1 MIKIRDGVSEEAD
14 KLSALCFA
22 SKNHWG
28 YSDQFMASCREE
40 LSITA
45 HDFEND
51 IILVAEY
58 QSDTAGVAQMKNSPE
73 ASELEKLFIAP
84 KFIGHGVGKAL
95 FAKTIEKLKTYHL
108 NLKGSAKHLKI
119 VSDPYAK
126 EFYLK
131 MGAVEAGSEAS
142 KTWPNRELPVLHYHL
157 QA

>member
-1 MIKIRDGVSEEAD
+1 MIKIREGEPEEAE

-51 IILVAEY
+51 TILVAEH
-58 QSDTAGVAQMKNSPE
+58 QSDTAGVAQLKNSPE
-73 ASELEKLFIAP
+73 ESELEKLFIAP

-95 FAKTIEKLKTYHL
+95 FAKTIETLKTHHV
-108 NLKGSAKHLKI
+108 NLKPSAKHLKI

-126 EFYLK
+126 DFYLK
-131 MGAVEAGSEAS
+131 MGAVDAGTEAS
-142 KTWPNRELPVLHYHL
+142 KTWPNRELPVLHYPL
-157 QA
+157 QD